1 MASVLIVD
9 DESNICRMLAAL
21 LDAEG
26 YATSTAADGDEA
38 LATIEASEPDVV
50 LLDLAL
56 PGRSGIEVL
65 EAIRRRPLVQVIMMS
80 GRATLSDAV
89 RATKLGACH
98 FIEKPLAPE
107 AVLLTLN
114 GALELRRARE
124 LSLALAEDLAAGGRK
139 LVGSSAVM
147 TRTRALIEQVART
160 DARVLITGESGT
172 GKELAA
178 VTLHEYSSRAAQ
190 PFVRVNSAAIP
201 RELVESEMFGHARGA
216 FTGAVERRRGRFE
229 LADHGTLFL
238 DEVTDLGAEA
248 QAKLLRAIELGH
260 VEPLGGE
267 RPVRVDVRV
276 IAATNR
282 DPAAAI
288 EAGRFREDL
297 FYRLDVLRIHM
308 PPLRDRLDDVPELVD
323 HFLVRFRARDG
334 LPPARLTDDALE
346 RLRTYEWPGNVR
358 ELANVCERLAILHA
372 GRAAGAIEV
381 DGLLAYRARRPWPVA
396 GLEDEQ
402 TAGVGGRGRE
412 RGPNTGE
419 KPGGGSAE
427 DPLGS
432 GSVGDGEGR
441 SLVERVDS
449 FERSIIA
456 RSIEEAGGN
465 VAVAARALRTDRAN
479 LYRRM
484 RRLGIER

>member
-9 DESNICRMLAAL
+9 DESNIRRMLAAL
-21 LDAEG
+21 LEAEG
-26 YATSTAADGDEA
+26 YATTTAGGGDAA
-38 LATIEASEPDVV
+38 LAAVDAAEPDVV

-56 PGRSGIEVL
+56 PDRDGIEVL
-65 EAIRRRPLVQVIMMS
+65 ETIRRRPFVQVIMMS

-107 AVLLTLN
+107 AVLLTVRS
-114 GALELRRARE
+114 ALELRRARE
-124 LSLALAEDLAAGGRK
+124 LSRALAADLAAGGSK
-139 LVGSSAVM
+139 LVGSSEVM
-147 TRTRALIEQVART
+147 TRTRALIEQIART

-178 VTLHEYSSRAAQ
+178 LALHENSARAAQ

-216 FTGAVERRRGRFE
+216 FTGAAERRRGRFE

-238 DEVTDLGAEA
+238 DEVADLGAEA
-248 QAKLLRAIELGH
+248 QAKLLRAIELGQ

-267 RPVRVDVRV
+267 QPVRVDVRV
-276 IAATNR
+276 VAATNR
-282 DPAAAI
+282 DIAAEI

-297 FYRLDVLRIHM
+297 FYRLDVLRVYM
-308 PPLRDRLDDVPELVD
+308 PPLRDRLGDVPELVD

-334 LPPARLTDDALE
+334 LPPAQLTADAIVRLQEYA
-346 RLRTYEWPGNVR
+346 WPGNVR
-358 ELANVCERLAILHA
+358 ELANLCERLAILHA
-372 GRAAGAIEV
+372 GRTAGADEV
-381 DGLLAYRARRPWPVA
+381 DGVLTHRDHPASMVRRSEHRPHA
-396 GLEDEQ
+396 GAAPG
-402 TAGVGGRGRE
+402 TAGGAHSGELAAKDASRAEHDGG
-412 RGPNTGE
+412 
-419 KPGGGSAE
+419 
-427 DPLGS
+427 
-432 GSVGDGEGR
+432 GR

-449 FERSIIA
+449 FERSIIVQ
-456 RSIEEAGGN
+456 SIDAAGGN
-465 VAVAARALRTDRAN
+465 IAVAARALRTDRAN